1 MGSASSSSGASQ
13 KSASS
18 TSAIPSI
25 SMATAARNN
34 VSGQVITNA
43 SSFALTCG
51 EVRRVTNA
59 TRPGDRRL
67 SESSAALKFLGSL
80 MGFRSPCV
88 ETAVFADAPEM
99 YAYEQKCHERQ
110 NHAVQHIKSQQCV
123 SVHR

>member
-25 SMATAARNN
+25 SMATAARNK

-67 SESSAALKFLGSL
+67 SESSAAVKFLGSL
-80 MGFRSPCV
+80 MGFGPACIK
-88 ETAVFADAPEM
+88 TPVFSYPPEVN
-99 YAYEQKCHERQ
+99 AYKQKCHDWQ
-110 NHAVQHIKSQQCV
+110 NHAVQH
-123 SVHR
+123 